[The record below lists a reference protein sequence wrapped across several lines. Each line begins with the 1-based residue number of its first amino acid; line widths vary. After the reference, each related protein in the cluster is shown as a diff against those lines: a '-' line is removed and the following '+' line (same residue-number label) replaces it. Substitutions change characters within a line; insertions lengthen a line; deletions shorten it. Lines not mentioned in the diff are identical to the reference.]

1 MPLTKPNRPPVKPAR
16 ILLAVVLLA
25 VLALSRWPGLFP
37 PNFSPVYALAFCA
50 GVYLPG
56 RLAWWVPL
64 GVCLCTDVLLNVH
77 YGVQIFGGWLVLNLL
92 GYAALTALGRRFS
105 SSSSWLHLLTGGL
118 VGAVL
123 FYFITNT
130 IAWFNPLPGP
140 FPQEPYPRTLMGW
153 IQALTVGSSPWP
165 PTWTFFRN
173 TLWSGGL
180 FTGLFVGAM
189 KLGEL
194 ASSRAPEQEDLK
206 DEDGPETEPEP
217 EAAS

>member
-1 MPLTKPNRPPVKPAR
+1 MRLAKVLAAAL
-16 ILLAVVLLA
+16 LLAL
-25 VLALSRWPGLFP
+25 LALSRWPGLLP

-56 RLAWWVPL
+56 RLAWVVPL
-64 GVCLCTDVLLNVH
+64 GLVLGTDLLLNAH
-77 YGVQIFGGWLVLNLL
+77 YGVSILGGWLILNCV
-92 GYAALTALGRRFS
+92 GYVALTWLGKRFS
-105 SSSSWLHLLTGGL
+105 AQSSWVHLLTGGL

-130 IAWFNPLPGP
+130 VSWFNPLPGP
-140 FPQEPYPRTLMGW
+140 FPQEPYPRSLWGW

-189 KLGEL
+189 KLGSL
-194 ASSRAPEQEDLK
+194 ASAKASKKHEEDPEE
-206 DEDGPETEPEP
+206 ETPQADPEP
-217 EAAS
+217 EVSA